1 MLVLGLSTEAA
12 GNLMDARSNLVQEL
26 KVSDDNTAV
35 RLAPATM
42 LYPEFDAVDALL
54 NREDI
59 PKPKA
64 VTAEMLLRG
73 GLQTASR
80 LSKTA

>member
-1 MLVLGLSTEAA
+1 
-12 GNLMDARSNLVQEL
+12 
-26 KVSDDNTAV
+26 
-35 RLAPATM
+35 

-59 PKPKA
+59 PKPTA

-73 GLQTASR
+73 GLQTVLR